1 MRRAVVAALLAVGLL
16 TACGLP
22 LPVSTDQRAEARS
35 IAAAIQS
42 LERHGATFD
51 LDQTVR
57 LTGGQIPSGQE
68 LQQQMTVTGGHLRD
82 DDASFRF
89 RLSVGGQHADLDM
102 VIADQQLFV
111 RSAGSSGAAWR
122 ATPVASVT
130 VLFPAL
136 RLDLLRETT
145 LLALSISPAGI
156 GHVGAGFAR
165 RFAISPAPP
174 QLEELETIP
183 VVGAAEKAFL
193 RTAQAQVDVYLVIP
207 SGQLGGAEVHLTGTD
222 PVSGIRQQVDS
233 HLELR
238 ATQVP
243 RISPPA
249 QAQLVDPGSILTG

>member
-1 MRRAVVAALLAVGLL
+1 MRRLLAVSLLAAGLV

-22 LPVSTDQRAEARS
+22 LPAATDQRTEART

-102 VIADQQLFV
+102 VIADQQLFA
-111 RSAGSSGAAWR
+111 RSPGAAWR
-122 ATPVASVT
+122 TTPLSYVT

-136 RLDLLRETT
+136 RLDLLRETA
-145 LLALSISPAGI
+145 LLSPSVSPAGL

-165 RFAISPAPP
+165 RFAVSAAPE
-174 QLEELETIP
+174 QLEELEAIP
-183 VVGAAEKAFL
+183 VVGAAETAFL
-193 RTAQAQVDVYLVIP
+193 RTARAEVDVYLLIP
-207 SGQLGGAEVHLTGTD
+207 GGQLGGVELHLTGTD
-222 PVSGIRQQVDS
+222 PASGIHQQIDS
-233 HLELR
+233 RLNVQAAR
-238 ATQVP
+238 VP
-243 RISPPA
+243 KISPPA
-249 QAQLVDPGSILTG
+249 QAQLVDPGAILTG